1 MINYFNYDYPEAT
14 GDDPFITY
22 SEVAACPWASEH
34 KLLHIGLQGKKI
46 KTDDLPASNLEV
58 TRHAFE
64 LLGKT
69 PPAPVPFE
77 EAAKSMSPMALSF
90 YADSRRVS
98 NTRMKE
104 ELGYELIYPDDR
116 AGLKAQLSS

>member
-1 MINYFNYDYPEAT
+1 MKAGTARLIDKPGQVFSRIHV
-14 GDDPFITY
+14 DDIVGALRL
-22 SEVAACPWASEH
+22 SMERAGEG
-34 KLLHIGLQGKKI
+34 GLYNLA
-46 KTDDLPASNLEV
+46 DDLPASSLEV

-69 PPAPVPFE
+69 PPAPIPFE

-104 ELGYELIYPDDR
+104 ELGYELIYPDYR